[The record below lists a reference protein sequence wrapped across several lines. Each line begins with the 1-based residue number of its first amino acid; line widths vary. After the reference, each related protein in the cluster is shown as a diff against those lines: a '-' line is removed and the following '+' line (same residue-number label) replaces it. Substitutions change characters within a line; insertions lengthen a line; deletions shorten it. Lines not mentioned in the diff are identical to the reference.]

1 MSLSTS
7 TDAYNAIKRLQN
19 IFEAEVFE
27 DERIIEEKLD
37 VALEVKGATF
47 SWDAPPPDE
56 IIKSKKKAKV
66 VKPEE
71 EKSVD
76 RVFKM
81 EDVSMSVPYGKLVAI
96 VGAVGSGK
104 TSLLQGIIGE
114 MRKTK
119 GTIKFAGSVS
129 YCPQTAWIQVSD
141 VISLQKFD
149 C

>member
-27 DERIIEEKLD
+27 DERIVEEKLD

-56 IIKSKKKAKV
+56 TKGIKSKKKSKS
-66 VKPEE
+66 VKDEE

-129 YCPQTAWIQVSD
+129 YCPQTAWIQVSYY
-141 VISLQKFD
+141 VILL
-149 C
+149 